1 MHERFARPMID
12 APGQIRRGCSI
23 SAPLSD
29 VMFREDDF
37 ATVSRLRLGNPSFW
51 RSALPRFGKKGLKQ
65 SGVVVLALAWGALA
79 ATAQERPTLSFYG
92 VPGLVD
98 MPSAQAIPDG
108 DLSLTVG
115 WFGNALRNSIA
126 FQFAPRIT
134 GVFRYS
140 RLGDA
145 NLGGY
150 EDYYD
155 RSFDFRFQLLNEG
168 RRRPAVALGLQ
179 DFGGT
184 GLYAAEYLTAT
195 KTFGSRVRGTLGIGW
210 GRLGSFGGFDNP
222 LGAIDDRFETRSSN
236 PTLGGTLDFGNWFR
250 GDAAVFGGVEWQ
262 ATDKL
267 TLAVEYSSD
276 AYDLEQR
283 QGVIT
288 HRSPFNF
295 GVNYRLRDGV
305 DLGAYYLYGSEI
317 GARLSFTL
325 NPKSPPSPGGL
336 EGAPPPVHPRPA
348 AGSLGWSR
356 DWVSSEAR
364 VTTIRED
371 ARKGLD
377 ALGLELVAL
386 RMTGTAATIHLRNP
400 RYDAEAQAIGRAAR
414 ALTRVMPPS
423 VETFTIIP
431 VRNGTPMSSI
441 TLRRSD
447 LEQLETA
454 LDGAAEILD
463 RAKIVDA
470 AGRAI
475 AASERLAGAYPKFEY
490 GLGPYLSP
498 SYFDPDNPVRADFG
512 AQLSAAFSP
521 EPGLVFAGQL
531 RQPIFGN
538 LDQSNRASNS
548 VLPHVRTD
556 VVQYEKQS
564 ELELSYLTAEYF
576 FRPGRNLYGRV
587 TAGYLEKMYGGVSGE
602 LLWKPVSGPLALGV
616 EVNYVRKR
624 DFDQGFGFQ
633 DYGVATGHAS
643 AYYEFA
649 DGYLARV
656 DAGRYLAGDWGA
668 TFSLDREFDNGF
680 RVGAFFTLTDVPFSK
695 FGEGSFDKGIHLTI
709 PLSWLSGE
717 PTRRAFSTTI
727 RPVTRDGGARL
738 NVRNRLY
745 ETVRGNHVPDLQ
757 DRWGKFWR

>member
-1 MHERFARPMID
+1 MTGLFA
-12 APGQIRRGCSI
+12 
-23 SAPLSD
+23 SA
-29 VMFREDDF
+29 
-37 ATVSRLRLGNPSFW
+37 G
-51 RSALPRFGKKGLKQ
+51 
-65 SGVVVLALAWGALA
+65 LALSWGASA
-79 ATAQERPTLSFYG
+79 VAAQERPTLSFYG

-98 MPSAQAIPDG
+98 MPSAQAVPDG
-108 DLSLTVG
+108 DLSFTVG
-115 WFGNALRNSIA
+115 MFGNALRNSVS

-168 RRRPAVALGLQ
+168 RVRPAVAVGLQ

-184 GLYAAEYLTAT
+184 GLYSAEYLTAT
-195 KTFGSRVRGTLGIGW
+195 KTFGARFRGTLGLGW
-210 GRLGSFGGFDNP
+210 GRLGSFGGFSNP
-222 LGAIDDRFETRSSN
+222 LSVIDDRFETRSDDS
-236 PTLGGTLDFGNWFR
+236 TLGGTLNAGDWFR
-250 GDAAVFGGVEWQ
+250 GDAAVFGGLEWQ

-267 TLAVEYSSD
+267 SLAVEYSSD
-276 AYDLEQR
+276 AYDLEEK
-283 QGVIT
+283 QGVLT

-295 GVNYRLRDGV
+295 GVNYRLRPGV

-325 NPKSPPSPGGL
+325 NPDKPPLPGGR
-336 EGAPPPVHPRPA
+336 EGAPPPVYARPGA
-348 AGSLGWSR
+348 SGPLGWSQ
-356 DWVSSEAR
+356 DWVADPATRS
-364 VTTIRED
+364 TIRSD
-371 ARKGLD
+371 LRAALD
-377 ALGLELVAL
+377 ALGMELVAL
-386 RMTGTAATIHLRNP
+386 RLNANTATVHLRNP
-400 RYDAEAQAIGRAAR
+400 LYDAEAQAIGRAAR
-414 ALTRVMPPS
+414 AMTRVMPAS
-423 VETFTIIP
+423 VETFVIVP
-431 VRNGTPMSSI
+431 VRNGVAMSSV

-447 LEQLETA
+447 LERFETA
-454 LDGAAEILD
+454 LDGAGQSLARAEI
-463 RAKIVDA
+463 ADA
-470 AGRAI
+470 AGLGFS
-475 AASERLAGAYPKFEY
+475 AADLSKGVYPRFEY
-490 GLGPYLSP
+490 GLGPYISP
-498 SYFDPDNPVRADFG
+498 SYFDPDSPVRADFG
-512 AQLSAAFSP
+512 AQLSAALSP
-521 EPGLVFAGQL
+521 APGLVFAGQL

-538 LDQSNRASNS
+538 LDQSDRASNS

-556 VVQYEKQS
+556 IVQYEKQS

-587 TAGYLEKMYGGVSGE
+587 TAGYLERMYGGLSGE
-602 LLWKPVSGPLALGV
+602 ILWKPVTGPLALGV

-624 DFDQGFGFQ
+624 DFDLGFGFQ
-633 DYGVATGHAS
+633 DYSVATGHAS

-668 TFSLDREFDNGF
+668 TFALDREFDNGF
-680 RVGAFFTLTDVPFSK
+680 RVGAFFTLTDVPFSE

-717 PTRRAFSTTI
+717 PGKTAFDTTI
-727 RPVTRDGGARL
+727 RPITRDGGARL

-745 ETVRGNHVPDLQ
+745 ETVRGSHLPDLE